1 MRIYTGNI
9 QTSPPKQF
17 KPALSMSFPSNKHL
31 TDNAH
36 STCADAATLRK
47 ARFWNRVARKYAAD
61 PIADMAGYEAS
72 LERTRGL
79 LSTAHDVLE
88 IGCGTGTTALRLA
101 ASTGRLLATDISAE
115 MIAIAK
121 EKLASQPTPQL
132 SFALADADVPMFETA
147 TYDSVLAFNVLHLM
161 SNLDQTLA
169 MAAKA
174 LRPGGLFISKTAC
187 IAEMNPLIPH
197 LALPLM
203 RAIGK
208 APHVQCLNEAQ
219 LRAAL
224 TRQGFQIVSVERH
237 GTQKKDFRVFIVAS
251 KPLATDPPRVSTC

>member
-1 MRIYTGNI
+1 
-9 QTSPPKQF
+9 
-17 KPALSMSFPSNKHL
+17 MSFPSNKHL
-31 TDNAH
+31 TDDAH

-147 TYDSVLAFNVLHLM
+147 TYDRVLAFNVLHLI

-197 LALPLM
+197 LVLPLM

-237 GTQKKDFRVFIVAS
+237 GTQKKDFRVFIIAS
-251 KPLATDPPRVSTC
+251 KPLATDPPRLSTC

>member
-9 QTSPPKQF
+9 QTSPLEWF
-17 KPALSMSFPSNKHL
+17 KPSLSMQFPGNKNL
-31 TDNAH
+31 TEDTA
-36 STCADAATLRK
+36 LMRK
-47 ARFWNRVARKYAAD
+47 AHFWNRIARKYAAE

-72 LERTRGL
+72 LQRTRGL
-79 LSTAHDVLE
+79 LSTEHDVLE

-101 ASTGRLLATDISAE
+101 ASTGRWLATDISAE
-115 MIAIAK
+115 MITIAK
-121 EKLASQPTPQL
+121 EKLASQPIPQL
-132 SFALADADVPMFETA
+132 SFALADADVPMFGTT
-147 TYDSVLAFNVLHLM
+147 TYDRVLAFNLLHLVID
-161 SNLDQTLA
+161 LDQTLA
-169 MAAKA
+169 MAAQA

-187 IAEMNPLIPH
+187 IAEMSPLIPH

-219 LRAAL
+219 LQAAL

-237 GTQKKDFRVFIVAS
+237 GTKKKNFRVFIIAS